1 MDGGLLE
8 DEKSEV
14 EFDTSFYNDWDA
26 EINRFRR
33 QESPDQE
40 PETKEYFLTPL
51 YAITG
56 FFAFMMFIGPFLVKR
71 GPLRGSFV
79 DLATLAMHRRQ
90 ELDERI
96 RVFLDKCDLAIDG
109 IENLKTQ
116 AKSFVDH
123 LNCEPS
129 ELKDRFLNSMKKLDE
144 YNYLITD
151 FNLAVSKIDSNSTIS
166 TTPVQDIST
175 SLMIPECVSYN
186 LLDAISEPK
195 PSTSKALEKQKR
207 KRVPRED
214 QLLITFSSNSC
225 SSESVPITK
234 SEKNIQS
241 DIEENI
247 KKISLDDSCSECNL
261 PAQSIL
267 QVDNIYTAA
276 IVHVDGISFWVITD
290 NLTEVCDLMTEMT
303 SYYKENLV
311 ELNLDQVMALTY
323 CAYHDNED
331 NECFYRGLFIR
342 LSEEDMCMAEVFLVD
357 TGETRRVQAS
367 TLQPLLPQFANIPPY
382 ARCCHLA
389 GSVSDELDNYEH
401 VIEGILKKYIGK
413 TCKIKVD
420 DNTSESLGVYVIV
433 KSERSSDHEILNDI
447 ILKESQALIDD
458 KTSQGPVS
466 KVDDFDEATFDITNC
481 PEYEDPLE
489 AVTGYHN
496 RDEMDICKHYKG
508 GADKTCFKGSRC
520 RKRHVLKHPDGWTLD
535 QVPVVAKFR
544 PLPLPAPDTWL
555 KVKVT
560 HVAHFDR
567 FYVHI
572 VDEKQVTCPGPP
584 SFGVVLPPRNLDELV
599 IQMNSNAARMAYRK
613 LTIVPAPGELVAAL
627 YLDDMWYRARVVSS
641 TRADQNVEVMY
652 IDYGNVVWVNED
664 AVRELEPRFWSLEA
678 QACRCVLAGV
688 RPTSSDSRQWAAA
701 RDYLTRLINERTLR
715 AHVIARDYD
724 EITVELFD
732 DGERNISELMA
743 AGGYVKLLH
752 YDVIHDTSRTQ
763 IVVP

>member
-1 MDGGLLE
+1 M
-8 DEKSEV
+8 
-14 EFDTSFYNDWDA
+14 
-26 EINRFRR
+26 
-33 QESPDQE
+33 
-40 PETKEYFLTPL
+40 
-51 YAITG
+51 
-56 FFAFMMFIGPFLVKR
+56 
-71 GPLRGSFV
+71 SFV

-96 RVFLDKCDLAIDG
+96 KVFLDKCDLAIDG

-129 ELKDRFLNSMKKLDE
+129 ELKDRFLNCMKKLDE

-151 FNLAVSKIDSNSTIS
+151 FNLAVSKIDSNSTPS
-166 TTPVQDIST
+166 STPVQDIST
-175 SLMIPECVSYN
+175 SLMVPESVSYN

-195 PSTSKALEKQKR
+195 PSTSKAPQKHKK

-234 SEKNIQS
+234 SEKNIES
-241 DIEENI
+241 DIEENL

-267 QVDNIYTAA
+267 QVDNIYPAV

-303 SYYKENLV
+303 SYYKENPV
-311 ELNLDQVMALTY
+311 QLNLDQVRELTY
-323 CAYHDNED
+323 CAYYDNED

-342 LSEEDMCMAEVFLVD
+342 LSEDDMSMAEVFLVD
-357 TGETRRVQAS
+357 TGETRRVQS
-367 TLQPLLPQFANIPPY
+367 SSLQPLLPQFASTPPH

-389 GSVSDELDNYEH
+389 GPVSDALDSYEDL
-401 VIEGILKKYIGK
+401 IEGNLKKYIGK

-433 KSERSSDHEILNDI
+433 KSDTSPVHEILNDM
-447 ILKESQALIDD
+447 ILKESLALTDD
-458 KTSQGPVS
+458 KTSRGCGS
-466 KVDDFDEATFDITNC
+466 EVDGFDESDFDIANC

-489 AVTGYHN
+489 AVTGYRN
-496 RDEMDICKHYKG
+496 RDEIDICKHYKG
-508 GADKTCFKGSRC
+508 GADRTCFKGSRC
-520 RKRHVLKHPDGWTLD
+520 TKKHVVKHPDGWTLD
-535 QVPVVAKFR
+535 QVPVVAKYR
-544 PLPLPAPDTWL
+544 PLPLPAPDAWL

-572 VDEKQVTCPGPP
+572 VDEKQVKCPGPP
-584 SFGVVLPPRNLDELV
+584 SFGVVLPPRSLEELV
-599 IQMNSNAARMAYRK
+599 TDMNSNAARMSYK
-613 LTIVPAPGELVAAL
+613 QLKIVPAPGELVAAL
-627 YLDDMWYRARVVSS
+627 YLDGMWYRARVVSS

-652 IDYGNVVWVNED
+652 IDYGNVVWVKED
-664 AVRELEPRFWSLEA
+664 AIRVLEPRYWALEA
-678 QACRCVLAGV
+678 QACRCALAGV
-688 RPTSSDSRQWAAA
+688 LSTTSDSRHWAAA
-701 RDYLTRLINERTLR
+701 RNQLTTLINDRTLR

-732 DGERNISELMA
+732 DKDQSIGELMA
-743 AGGYVKLLH
+743 AGGYVKLEH
-752 YDVIHDTSRTQ
+752 YDVISDTGRTQ